1 MSRTYTDITRL
12 SSYPVPAASRT
23 YCPVSQERL
32 WNTVCGQFESAGL
45 RVVSDSHQVHRK
57 QPVFVSKAVITSPDL
72 PDSPGETWEFAVMN
86 SYNMTIAA
94 RVMFGKTV
102 TVCTNGLIM
111 AEHILRTKHT
121 TNVWDRLPVMIDNA
135 VKSFVAQSRQYTERQ
150 ERLKT
155 QYTGSTELAQFALQ
169 LAQRG
174 VLNKSKILDFYEE
187 SKSPSFDYQT
197 EYLCLWNLQAA
208 FTHLV
213 KEANPVDRPR
223 AVIEFDRNLDQFY
236 ALA

>member
-1 MSRTYTDITRL
+1 
-12 SSYPVPAASRT
+12 
-23 YCPVSQERL
+23 
-32 WNTVCGQFESAGL
+32 
-45 RVVSDSHQVHRK
+45 
-57 QPVFVSKAVITSPDL
+57 
-72 PDSPGETWEFAVMN
+72 
-86 SYNMTIAA
+86 
-94 RVMFGKTV
+94 
-102 TVCTNGLIM
+102 
-111 AEHILRTKHT
+111 
-121 TNVWDRLPVMIDNA
+121 MIDNA

-187 SKSPSFDYQT
+187 SKAPSFDYQT

-213 KEANPVDRPR
+213 KEANPVERPR

>member
-12 SSYPVPAASRT
+12 SSFPVPAATRT

-45 RVVSDSHQVHRK
+45 RVVSDHHQVHRK
-57 QPVFVSKAVITSPDL
+57 RPVFVSKAVITSIDL

-86 SYNMTIAA
+86 SYDMSISA
-94 RVMFGKTV
+94 RIMFGKTV
-102 TVCTNGLIM
+102 MVCTNGLIM

-121 TNVWDRLPVMIDNA
+121 TNVWTRIPGLVDEA
-135 VKSFVAQSRQYTERQ
+135 VKSFITQSRAYTERQ
-150 ERLKT
+150 ERLKVR
-155 QYTGSTELAQFALQ
+155 YTGGDQLAQFSMM

-187 SKSPSFDYQT
+187 AKAPSFDYQT
-197 EYLCLWNLQAA
+197 DYLCLWNLQAA

-213 KEANPVDRPR
+213 KEANPVERPR
-223 AVIEFDRNLDQFY
+223 AVLEFDRNLDQFY